1 MPEPLL
7 SPDMSAAP
15 EAAGHPSRHGLREAR
30 HVDAPVQSPVH
41 ALQHEIQRAHEAV
54 AESDSREGKSP
65 GWVRLGFPVVAS
77 MLLWTVII
85 GFIRMLG

>member
-1 MPEPLL
+1 MSVSRNIAAQLVGR
-7 SPDMSAAP
+7 SPGM
-15 EAAGHPSRHGLREAR
+15 L
-30 HVDAPVQSPVH
+30 

>member
-7 SPDMSAAP
+7 SLDMSAAP
-15 EAAGHPSRHGLREAR
+15 EAAGSPLRHGLREAR
-30 HVDAPVQSPVH
+30 HVDSPVQSPVH
-41 ALQHEIQRAHEAV
+41 ALQHEIQRAHVAA

-77 MLLWTVII
+77 IVLWTVII